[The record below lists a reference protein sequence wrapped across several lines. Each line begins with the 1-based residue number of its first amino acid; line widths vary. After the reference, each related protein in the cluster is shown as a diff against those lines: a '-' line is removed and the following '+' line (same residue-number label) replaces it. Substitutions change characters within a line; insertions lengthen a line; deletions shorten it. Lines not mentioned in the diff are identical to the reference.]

1 MENVRSERVKKKLI
15 LMCTAGVLV
24 MTAVI
29 GGTMAGFNT
38 STDSK
43 GVSNI
48 TVKELGITLNGQNT
62 GKELDAYRLDDI
74 AAVPGGEVEVPY
86 SITNNVEGGYELYT
100 RVTIY
105 KKWEET
111 DLDQDMIH
119 LYVKEGNEDKELL
132 AGTTVNDWIVWYA
145 DGEQVIMYYTK
156 PLGAGATSSEL
167 ISSVRFDD
175 QMGNAYAGK
184 KVSLAFE
191 ADAVQTIAAED
202 SIPSEWGV
210 YPVIA
215 ADGTIGAIEE

>member
-15 LMCTAGVLV
+15 LMGTAGVLV

-38 STDSK
+38 STESK

-62 GKELDAYRLDDI
+62 GKELDSYSLDNI
-74 AAVPGGEVEVPY
+74 VAVPGGEVEVPY
-86 SITNNVEGGYELYT
+86 SITNNIAEGYELYT

-105 KKWEET
+105 KKWEEA

-119 LYVKEGNEDKELL
+119 LFVKEGDESKELI

-156 PLGAGATSSEL
+156 PLGSGATSSEL
-167 ISSVRFDD
+167 ISSIRFDD

-184 KVSLAFE
+184 SVSLTFE

-215 ADGTIGAIEE
+215 ADGTISAIEE